1 MTKIP
6 DSDGDERPV
15 VIVTG
20 SSRGLGREIA
30 LRFARGG
37 WNVLVNCV
45 RSGAAADAVAD
56 EARGVGSD
64 ALVVQADVADPSAP
78 GRLIESATGRWGRLD
93 CLVNNAA
100 ALGPGRLAS
109 LGEAA
114 WDEMIAVDLLAPMR
128 LARRAA
134 VVMRPG
140 SSVVNV
146 VSICG
151 LWGCAGVSAYSAAKG
166 ALAGF
171 TSGAAEE
178 FARRGIR
185 INAVAPGYL
194 PTEMGKSAPDA
205 MERARSQHAM
215 RILSDPRGAAEFVF
229 RLGRMSRVSGQV
241 FVLDGRIR

>member
-1 MTKIP
+1 MTRIP
-6 DSDGDERPV
+6 NNNGDERPA

-45 RSGAAADAVAD
+45 RSGAAAEAVAD
-56 EARGVGSD
+56 EARRTGSD
-64 ALVVQADVADPSAP
+64 AVVVQADVADPSVRD
-78 GRLIESATGRWGRLD
+78 RLIETATGRWGRLD

-100 ALGPGRLAS
+100 AFGPARIVSLAA
-109 LGEAA
+109 AA
-114 WDEMIAVDLLAPMR
+114 WDEMIAVDLLAPMA

-151 LWGCAGVSAYSAAKG
+151 LWGCAGVSAYSGAKG

-178 FARRGIR
+178 FALRGIC

-205 MERARSQHAM
+205 MESARSQHAM
-215 RILSDPRGAAEFVF
+215 GILSDPQGAAEFVF